1 MDDNHNDLDNFDI
14 EDLIETLDEMFP
26 KGHVVL
32 PDGAALCLC
41 GRDPGA
47 GTVIREIA
55 KAVALLLEFDLCL
68 GGCIRNAAA
77 AYDNIHKGLKTGQAT
92 QLCQSMIEARAVLE
106 AHFQDQP
113 GSQDLIDADMTR
125 PH

>member
-1 MDDNHNDLDNFDI
+1 MDDNHNDLDDVDI

-47 GTVIREIA
+47 GTVMA
-55 KAVALLLEFDLCL
+55 S
-68 GGCIRNAAA
+68 NA
-77 AYDNIHKGLKTGQAT
+77 
-92 QLCQSMIEARAVLE
+92 
-106 AHFQDQP
+106 
-113 GSQDLIDADMTR
+113 
-125 PH
+125 